1 MSTKNHLA
9 TAKPTQRQKHIS
21 AADLKQIA
29 FLVECRRMN
38 YKEACAFLDI
48 PYPTW
53 RNFIQRSG
61 SAPKWDDMVAR
72 VKAAYLEGRLA
83 NIQDA
88 ETGKNGHRP
97 DWRASKALLEFA
109 APERYL
115 PQLPPQDAGRQ
126 PAVATTTIS
135 VMVQS
140 VYGPNAKPSAIVDA
154 QEVRQIEDQPAEP
167 EPAEPMKRT
176 GALPGWWKAA
186 TPPPS
191 PSPAKAATHPLP
203 E

>member
-1 MSTKNHLA
+1 
-9 TAKPTQRQKHIS
+9 
-21 AADLKQIA
+21 
-29 FLVECRRMN
+29 MN
-38 YKEACAFLDI
+38 YKEATAFLDI

-53 RNFIQRSG
+53 RNFIERSG
-61 SAPKWDDMVAR
+61 SAPKWDYMVAR

-140 VYGPNAKPSAIVDA
+140 VYGPDAKPSAIVDA

-167 EPAEPMKRT
+167 EPEPEPMKRT

-191 PSPAKAATHPLP
+191 PSPAKGATHPLP

>member
-9 TAKPTQRQKHIS
+9 TAKPTGRQKHIS

-38 YKEACAFLDI
+38 YTEACAFLDI

-140 VYGPNAKPSAIVDA
+140 VYGLHTATMNWNSFSQVTFAFAVTPELLAQGIVWA
-154 QEVRQIEDQPAEP
+154 VLIGLIGGLFPAL
-167 EPAEPMKRT
+167 R
-176 GALPGWWKAA
+176 GARLPIAA
-186 TPPPS
+186 
-191 PSPAKAATHPLP
+191 ALR
-203 E
+203 EL